1 MYITELSLFLTYYSG
16 IIVTGGFNYGGP
28 NDGVQDW
35 VELIREDG
43 STCELPPLPAGRHS
57 HTQSGLTTCGGEGG
71 SFDNC
76 ITFSNGQWV
85 TSPPLSHG
93 QEGHVAWSSHPDGP
107 LFLGPG
113 STAQF
118 LYNASA
124 TFTLAYSFWYYA
136 RKQNML

>member
-1 MYITELSLFLTYYSG
+1 MKEVKAQVEYTTELSLLLSHCSG
-16 IIVTGGFNYGGP
+16 IIVTGGDNYGGP
-28 NDGVQDW
+28 YHGVQDS

-43 STCELPPLPAGRHS
+43 STCDLPPLPAGRHQ
-57 HTQSGLTTCGGEGG
+57 HTQSGLTACGGTF
-71 SFDNC
+71 SDC

-93 QEGHVAWSSHPDGP
+93 QSGHVAWSSHPDGP

-124 TFTLAYSFWYYA
+124 TFTLAYSFWY
-136 RKQNML
+136 